1 MSFSPTTQLLQEND
15 LKLSPGEAKK
25 DEKCEKDGLEK
36 KKKHKQ
42 QSEGNKDHR
51 RQEKEEAEL
60 KKKRS
65 LQKQVSIMERFL
77 KRSKTSPSSQ
87 NDQFSATAII
97 SESLSR
103 ESESVSSSV
112 ALSMDCSLTSTSDI
126 SIEDIRK

>member
-1 MSFSPTTQLLQEND
+1 MQEND
-15 LKLSPGEAKK
+15 LKLSQGEPRK

-36 KKKHKQ
+36 RKQHKKQ
-42 QSEGNKDHR
+42 PEEGDKDQR

-77 KRSKTSPSSQ
+77 KRSKTSPSCQ
-87 NDQFSATAII
+87 NDQFSAKATT
-97 SESLSR
+97 SEPLIR
-103 ESESVSSSV
+103 ESESVSGSV
-112 ALSMDCSLTSTSDI
+112 TLSMDCGLASTSEI